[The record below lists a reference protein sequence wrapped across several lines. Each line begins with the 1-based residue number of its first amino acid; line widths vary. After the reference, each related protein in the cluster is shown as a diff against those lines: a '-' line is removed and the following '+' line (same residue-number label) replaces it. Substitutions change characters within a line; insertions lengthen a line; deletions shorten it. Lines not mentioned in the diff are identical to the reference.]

1 MSDEEIATSGDV
13 HGTSDG
19 SKSTEDP
26 PNLNSRDLA
35 LSLDNINNNMGKMA
49 SLLAKLCE
57 KPAPDECPQG
67 LKRQSTSAIS
77 DNSDSESQEIYHKSS
92 KRRRRTSVSDD
103 NISLH
108 AGDDLDDADDIKM
121 LTECSKATGQ
131 KERENSDK
139 ETKILQDFA
148 NSLDEDDAT
157 GDKIQQE
164 LADIALKRWG
174 KKLSSDKIKSFSDKY
189 KQPQNCSDIK
199 GIKVNPEIWSQL
211 NAKKKKADLKIANLQ
226 QVIRKITFATLQT
239 TNVLIQ
245 NPIGVENNKIM
256 AKQVDTIAMLG
267 HVNTQLAQLRR
278 DEIKPSLKAEYSAIC
293 SAEVPI
299 TSQHLFGDD
308 LAKQLRDAKEAS
320 KISYSFASSSKNGPF
335 KGKQQ
340 SSNQQDHYSKGPKRD
355 FLWKGQNRHYKKKKS
370 PNTDKK

>member
-1 MSDEEIATSGDV
+1 MSNENTEAS
-13 HGTSDG
+13 GTSDG
-19 SKSTEDP
+19 SPSMVDS
-26 PNLNSRDLA
+26 PNLNNRDLA
-35 LSLDNINNNMGKMA
+35 LSLDNINSNMGKMA

-57 KPAPDECPQG
+57 KRVPDERLQS
-67 LKRQSTSAIS
+67 LKRQSTSAVS
-77 DNSDSESQEIYHKSS
+77 DNSDSESEENCH
-92 KRRRRTSVSDD
+92 KRRRHISLSDD

-108 AGDDLDDADDIKM
+108 ASDDLDDADDIKM

-131 KERENSDK
+131 KEWETPAK
-139 ETKILQDFA
+139 ETKLLQDFA

-211 NAKKKKADLKIANLQ
+211 NAKKKKTDLKISNLQ
-226 QVIRKITFATLQT
+226 QVIRKITFATLQM

-245 NPIGVENNKIM
+245 NPSGLENNKIM
-256 AKQVDTIAMLG
+256 AKQVDTIEIPG
-267 HVNTQLAQLRR
+267 HVNTQLVQLRR
-278 DEIKPSLKAEYSAIC
+278 DEIKPSMKAEYSAIC

-299 TSQHLFGDD
+299 TSQYLFGDD

-320 KISYSFASSSKNGPF
+320 KISHSFTSSSKNGLF

-340 SSNQQDHYSKGPKRD
+340 SSKQHAHHSKGPRRD
-355 FLWKGQNRHYKKKKS
+355 FLWKGQNRHYNKKKS
-370 PNTDKK
+370 PTTDKK